1 MGRMVTREFSYQK
14 LTILVYNKVTKANEE
29 MEITIPD
36 AEYTSRRLEN
46 TINKVIDTNV
56 YKMIDVLNTE
66 SFKELR
72 GMSQEDFLK
81 NSQPLP
87 PRKVLAAGIE
97 DYDE

>member
-29 MEITIPD
+29 MEITVPD

-56 YKMIDVLNTE
+56 YKVIDVLNTE

-87 PRKVLAAGIE
+87 PRKGNWVGMPE
-97 DYDE
+97 CDE

>member
-14 LTILVYNKVTKANEE
+14 LTILVYNKVTKSNEE

-46 TINKVIDTNV
+46 TINKAIDTNV

-66 SFKELR
+66 SFNYKLIHKR
-72 GMSQEDFLK
+72 KKNNHKTNSLQAGMGEVGNGD
-81 NSQPLP
+81 
-87 PRKVLAAGIE
+87 
-97 DYDE
+97 